1 MKKHKKLIVIIGVI
15 ILIALI
21 STIIIK
27 VLDYSL
33 NSDTSESQQSQL
45 NAEIGTSKAIKTI
58 EIPAKFRDYILDR
71 NETASGA
78 NAASGSYTLLA
89 GQIYYIEIAGGRG
102 GYDDY
107 GGGAGGVQAVTI
119 QVGSSNVTL
128 TYKLG
133 GYGENNTGENLVNGG
148 YPDGQAGMNSGGG
161 GGSTAI
167 YINGTPVAA
176 AGGGGGGGKFS
187 AGTGGTGIGGS
198 GTGQQ
203 AQNQHNGQLW
213 YGDTVGAGIHQI
225 CTPDGGGGGGGFPT
239 GINIYYHESG
249 WGEAGL
255 NGTDAENVFRNN
267 YNSLNLGSRTW
278 EGVSYAS
285 LFPFNAQRTD
295 AHDSRYI
302 EAGDYG
308 GTGGKGFI
316 RTSAAGCTIS
326 SVGNITGS
334 TGYYPGQQG
343 WTANANGNTGE
354 GYIKLYRPEYTYPYT
369 IEYYYDGVRDDSK
382 TESGP
387 SQKVDTV
394 INSYPD
400 KNIDPEHYSLE
411 KVENFP
417 LTITSNT
424 ASNVIRVYYSRSG
437 ELIIEKQDAEDN
449 SIKLEGVKFTI
460 RATSGVKNGQYVNMD
475 SNGNAVY
482 QTERCELTTG
492 SDGEIKL
499 KGVFVGTYEV
509 IETYTPHYGYVPEYK
524 GTAVVE

>member
-1 MKKHKKLIVIIGVI
+1 MKKHKKLIIIIGVI

-27 VLDYSL
+27 ILDYSL
-33 NSDTSESQQSQL
+33 NFNESESQQQQAQIG
-45 NAEIGTSKAIKTI
+45 AEIETVTARKHVDVPDQFKNYTWTEIQGNNAITGNI
-58 EIPAKFRDYILDR
+58 SSPV
-71 NETASGA
+71 
-78 NAASGSYTLLA
+78 SGSQTLLA
-89 GQIYYIEIAGGRG
+89 GQTYYIEIAGGRG
-102 GYDDY
+102 GSDTY
-107 GGGAGGVQAVTI
+107 GGGAGGVQAITI
-119 QVGSSNVTL
+119 QVGSSDVNL
-128 TYKLG
+128 LYEIGG
-133 GYGENNTGENLVNGG
+133 GYDSRGDYSEIDQSPGG
-148 YPDGQAGMNSGGG
+148 WPDGQKGLGSGGG
-161 GGSTAI
+161 GGSTALYLNSEDNLI
-167 YINGTPVAA
+167 AA
-176 AGGGGGGGKFS
+176 AGGGGGGGKFT
-187 AGTGGTGIGGS
+187 AGTGGTGTGGT
-198 GTGQQ
+198 GTGQ
-203 AQNQHNGQLW
+203 AAYNGTNGKLW
-213 YGDTVGAGIHQI
+213 DGDTVGADVHVACG
-225 CTPDGGGGGGGFPT
+225 PDRRRSEAGGFET
-239 GINIYYHESG
+239 GKNSYYHESG
-249 WGEAGL
+249 YAYTQDAYKANYDKYNIGQYGQEFFFILDSEKGNGWGE
-255 NGTDAENVFRNN
+255 T
-267 YNSLNLGSRTW
+267 
-278 EGVSYAS
+278 
-285 LFPFNAQRTD
+285 
-295 AHDSRYI
+295 
-302 EAGDYG
+302 GDYG
-308 GTGGKGFI
+308 GTGGQGYT
-316 RTSAAGCTIS
+316 RTGIVEGCTITL
-326 SVGNITGS
+326 VGAITGS
-334 TGYYPGQQG
+334 TGWTPGQS
-343 WTANANGNTGE
+343 WTDNADGNTAS
-354 GYIKLYRPEYTYPYT
+354 GYMKLYSPQYFPYT

-382 TESGP
+382 TETGP

-492 SDGEIKL
+492 SDGQIKL